1 MPSLDPTWG
10 PFLAFVGTVVVALLG
25 VIGSRFSARAS
36 IRAAEVNNAAE
47 LIGEWRELHRV
58 MEEGRK
64 ADREEF
70 NRRLTADREEF
81 ERRLTADREEFE
93 RKLAEERRQRVEGE
107 ERLTSQFREVVVN
120 FGLYMDWVREGAEP
134 PAPVVAP
141 WILKLIEDLRGRGHQ
156 QK

>member
-25 VIGSRFSARAS
+25 VLGSRSSARAS

-64 ADREEF
+64 
-70 NRRLTADREEF
+70 
-81 ERRLTADREEFE
+81 ADREEFE

-120 FGLYMDWVREGAEP
+120 FGLYMDWVRAGAKP

-141 WILKLIEDLRGRGHQ
+141 WILKLIEDLRGRGGHNS
-156 QK
+156 K

>member
-64 ADREEF
+64 
-70 NRRLTADREEF
+70 ADREEF

>member
-1 MPSLDPTWG
+1 MPSLDPTWV

-25 VIGSRFSARAS
+25 VLGSRFSARAS

-70 NRRLTADREEF
+70 G
-81 ERRLTADREEFE
+81 RRLTADREEFE

-120 FGLYMDWVREGAEP
+120 FGLYMDWVHAGAEP

-141 WILKLIEDLRGRGHQ
+141 WILKLIEDLRGRVHQ

>member
-1 MPSLDPTWG
+1 MLPLDPAWS
-10 PFLAFVGTVVVALLG
+10 PFLAVAATVAVALLG
-25 VIGSRFSARAS
+25 VLGSRFSARAT

-70 NRRLTADREEF
+70 

-107 ERLTSQFREVVVN
+107 ARLTSQFREVVVN
-120 FGLYMDWVREGAEP
+120 FGLYMDWVHAGAEP

-141 WILKLIEDLRGRGHQ
+141 WILKLIEDLRGRGSHQ
-156 QK
+156 K

>member
-25 VIGSRFSARAS
+25 VLGSRFSARAS

-70 NRRLTADREEF
+70 G
-81 ERRLTADREEFE
+81 RRLTADREEFE
-93 RKLAEERRQRVEGE
+93 RKLAEERRQREEGE

-120 FGLYMDWVREGAEP
+120 FGLYMDWVHAGAKP